1 MPRSLFDRLLAALS
15 IFGAGVIVG
24 MLHAPRSGDD
34 TRRQLAG
41 SAREAA
47 DAARTAASD
56 LAEPLAESA
65 RDRARTLAQRHVP
78 LSGALDFDARD
89 IFDDLGSGRG

>member
-1 MPRSLFDRLLAALS
+1 MPDTLLGRLLSVLA
-15 IFGAGVIVG
+15 IFSTGVVVG
-24 MLHAPRSGDD
+24 MLHAPQSGDA

-41 SAREAA
+41 SARDAA
-47 DAARTAASD
+47 DAARTAATD
-56 LAEPLAESA
+56 LAEPIAESA

-78 LSGALDFDARD
+78 LSGDLDFDARD